1 MAEVWRDEGEGR
13 CKDLD
18 LSNNRRSTDLGR
30 TKSDRFHSSRGPF
43 SSIRAAIRRTRTNS
57 QSDRTRERRRS
68 EIIIISSEPLDRR
81 SDASEI
87 STSEGIRPPPSYD
100 QVIKEKTQEVHPTK
114 PTATP
119 RRSSCSDTSD
129 SVKDDA
135 AKQSSTGK
143 KPQKPP
149 RPSLPKSLQRRNTF
163 AAGGSTARTTT
174 AFPIAGDRH
183 NTSAEVLKEP
193 SSPPTRS
200 VTVHWDSGRKQSE
213 TSYQSPVTPVPLPR
227 IKSKRLTDTEAS
239 PLVIVSCD
247 SRANAPTDPRKAHTN
262 EYLKELLDVFSTQGK
277 RGIEE
282 TSDQDSQGDDV
293 DGEMSA
299 NNGQSNMQARI
310 QAFESQPSSEE
321 RYVALPIKPQ
331 PLPRKGKPPVA
342 AKPSVALKPP
352 SELNHSD
359 QNVLTTNETPDAR
372 PLPPKKPV
380 GHPVKEELE
389 ALLNKGPGLQRARPP
404 GLTRANSVH
413 DEEPSAGPPTPPVKP
428 KKEPLKPNLNI
439 NNHNSTA
446 VAEQNVYQEV
456 LAVPAK
462 PQNAVDNNGA
472 STRQGPTRRPTTI
485 RVPSKTAPAS
495 EQVQDSPPP
504 LPAQKPVGALNTTG
518 IHKQSSTPILPS
530 QESFSMGPEP
540 SLPPRRPCTN
550 KSLPPR
556 PPPAKPGLG
565 RPPQP
570 SLQASGRA
578 HSVTWDASP
587 KPQTQKPSRTG
598 QALPPRPH
606 PGHRLYNKYTLQL
619 PHGIAS
625 SDCHGIGAG
634 ELSFQKNE
642 VLLLLEE
649 MDDDTYECQVGAA
662 RGRVHKS
669 QMKVITPLEPTMS
682 SSPANGLAGGDGAG
696 MKVQAVYDFTAEGPG
711 ELGLRSGDIVS
722 MVEAVDSQWYRGSCR
737 GVTGFFP
744 ISHVKALSESSTS
757 IPERNPKPPSAR
769 VSGPRCVARFDFE
782 GERSD
787 ELSFCEGD
795 VIQLAAYVGQ
805 DWARGQI
812 GNRTGIFPL
821 NFVEVVEDL
830 PPAQSQPSRI
840 PLPGLVST
848 PSVQPDVHRPAQTS
862 EAGVEWVIALYD
874 FSGESDNDLSFQQ
887 GDRILITKHVNNEWS
902 LGRLNGREGI
912 FPRAFVETA
921 NLNEPSNFQASGGRG
936 KALYN
941 FTSTCEEELSLQA
954 GDILTNLES
963 VDDEWFLADLNG
975 NRALV
980 PKNYVQVLG

>member
-18 LSNNRRSTDLGR
+18 LSNNRRPTGLDR

-68 EIIIISSEPLDRR
+68 EIIVISSEPLDRR

-100 QVIKEKTQEVHPTK
+100 QVIKEKTQEVHPIK
-114 PTATP
+114 PTAAP
-119 RRSSCSDTSD
+119 RRSSCSDTSTKND

-135 AKQSSTGK
+135 TKKSSPAK

-163 AAGGSTARTTT
+163 AAGGSAVRTITPI
-174 AFPIAGDRH
+174 PIAGDRRS
-183 NTSAEVLKEP
+183 TGAQVLKEP
-193 SSPPTRS
+193 SFPLTRS
-200 VTVHWDSGRKQSE
+200 VTVHWDSGGKRSD
-213 TSYQSPVTPVPLPR
+213 TSYQSPVIPVPLPR
-227 IKSKRLTDTEAS
+227 IKSKRQTDTEAP
-239 PLVIVSCD
+239 PLVVVSCD
-247 SRANAPTDPRKAHTN
+247 SQANAAPDPRKVHTN
-262 EYLKELLDVFSTQGK
+262 EYLKELLDVFSAQES
-277 RGIEE
+277 RRVEE
-282 TSDQDSQGDDV
+282 TSDQDSQGDDA
-293 DGEMSA
+293 DGDMSTR
-299 NNGQSNMQARI
+299 NGQSNMQARI
-310 QAFESQPSSEE
+310 QAFESQPGSEE
-321 RYVALPIKPQ
+321 RYVAGPVKPQ

-342 AKPSVALKPP
+342 AKPSAASKPP
-352 SELNHSD
+352 SEPGPNHSD
-359 QNVLTTNETPDAR
+359 QNVLASNETPDAR

-389 ALLNKGPGLQRARPP
+389 TLLNKGPGLQRARPLR
-404 GLTRANSVH
+404 LTRVDSIH

-439 NNHNSTA
+439 NNHNSAA
-446 VAEQNVYQEV
+446 VAVQNVHQDV
-456 LAVPAK
+456 PAVPAK
-462 PQNAVDNNGA
+462 PQTVVDCNGT
-472 STRQGPTRRPTTI
+472 STRQGPTRRPTMI

-495 EQVQDSPPP
+495 EQVQDTPPP
-504 LPAQKPVGALNTTG
+504 LPAQKPVGSLRTSV

-530 QESFSMGPEP
+530 QESFGMGPEP
-540 SLPPRRPCTN
+540 TLPPRRATMN
-550 KSLPPR
+550 KTLPPR
-556 PPPAKPGLG
+556 PAPAKPGPG

-578 HSVTWDASP
+578 HSVPWDVSP
-587 KPQTQKPSRTG
+587 RPSRTG

-625 SDCHGIGAG
+625 ADCQGLGAG

-649 MDDDTYECQVGAA
+649 MDDGTFECQVGAA
-662 RGRVHKS
+662 TGRVHKS

-682 SSPANGLAGGDGAG
+682 SSPGNGLAGGDGSG
-696 MKVQAVYDFTAEGPG
+696 MKVQAIYDFTAEGPG

-722 MVEAVDSQWYRGSCR
+722 MVEAVDNQWYRGSCR

-744 ISHVKALSESSTS
+744 ISHVKVLVSSES
-757 IPERNPKPPSAR
+757 IPERNPQPPSAR

-787 ELSFCEGD
+787 ELSFSEGD

-805 DWARGQI
+805 DWARGQV

-821 NFVEVVEDL
+821 NFVEIVEDL
-830 PPAQSQPSRI
+830 PPVQSQPSRI

-848 PSVQPDVHRPAQTS
+848 PSVQPEVHSPAQTS
-862 EAGVEWVIALYD
+862 EAGAEWVVALYD
-874 FSGESDNDLSFQQ
+874 FAGESDNDLSFQQ
-887 GDRILITKHVNNEWS
+887 GDRILITKHVTAEWS
-902 LGRLNGREGI
+902 LGRLNGREGL
-912 FPRAFVETA
+912 FPLAFVEA
-921 NLNEPSNFQASGGRG
+921 AHLNEPSNFQASGGRG
-936 KALYN
+936 KALYTYASN
-941 FTSTCEEELSLQA
+941 CEEELSLQA